1 MRPRGDLS
9 MAELDADS
17 DIDAQDVAE
26 TFDETLTDGTDTAD
40 SDGLDLRPDTYDAMT
55 ALGDG
60 DVEGVD
66 DALDAD
72 EEDDDIL
79 DGIDDE
85 GRSADTPDEDGDDLV
100 DHIGGP
106 RDPLDDDNLPL
117 TTTDKDF
124 ADPDDVDGVSSH
136 SASEPEEISLSDVDA
151 LGGARGERV
160 ADLESDNLSDSDLQ
174 ELGYE

>member
-1 MRPRGDLS
+1 

-26 TFDETLTDGTDTAD
+26 TFDETLTDGDENAD
-40 SDGLDLRPDTYDAMT
+40 SDALDLRRDTYDAMT
-55 ALGDG
+55 KLGDE
-60 DVEGVD
+60 DVDGVD
-66 DALDAD
+66 DAYDAD
-72 EEDDDIL
+72 EEDDELL
-79 DGIDDE
+79 DGLDDE

-100 DHIGGP
+100 DNTGLAP
-106 RDPLDDDNLPL
+106 EPLGADNLPL

-124 ADPDDVDGVSSH
+124 ADPDDVDGVS
-136 SASEPEEISLSDVDA
+136 ALADDEPEEISLADVDS

-160 ADLESDNLSDSDLQ
+160 SDLESDNLSDSDLK

>member
-1 MRPRGDLS
+1 

-26 TFDETLTDGTDTAD
+26 VFDEDATDGDNNL
-40 SDGLDLRPDTYDAMT
+40 SDALDLRPDVYDAT
-55 ALGDG
+55 SALGDA

-72 EEDDDIL
+72 EESDEDL

-100 DHIGGP
+100 D
-106 RDPLDDDNLPL
+106 RVDLQAEPLDDDNIQLA
-117 TTTDKDF
+117 TTDVDF
-124 ADPDDVDGVSSH
+124 VDPDDEDGVSRH
-136 SASEPEEISLSDVDA
+136 SASEPEEISMSDMAIDE

-160 ADLESDNLSDSDLQ
+160 SDLESDNLSDSDLK